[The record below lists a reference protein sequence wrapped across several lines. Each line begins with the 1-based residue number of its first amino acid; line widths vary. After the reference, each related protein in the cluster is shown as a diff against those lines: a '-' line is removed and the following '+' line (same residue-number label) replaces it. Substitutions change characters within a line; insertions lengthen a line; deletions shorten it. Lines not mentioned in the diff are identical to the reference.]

1 MHDDRSILEG
11 RLARVL
17 RDRLR
22 PAAARVLAP
31 LELTAW
37 HVEGG
42 GGEPVPPADALSP
55 AVAALYAPFAVGE
68 AWGPAWGTTW
78 FRLRARVPD
87 AAHHRPGHRLELVVD
102 LGWRNDSS
110 GFQAEGLVYRPDGV
124 TVKGLNPRNQW
135 IPVTGEPGAE
145 IDLYLEAAANPQ
157 VFDRDDRAFW
167 PTDLGEKSTA
177 GAEPRYRLRRAD
189 LVVID
194 ETVEALVTDLEFL
207 GELMAALPEGDT
219 RRWTVLRAVDRAL
232 DLIDPDDVAGTAA
245 AARAALAGVL
255 GAPAAA
261 SAHRVSAVGHAHIDS
276 AWLWPI
282 RETVRKVART
292 TANVL
297 NLMESRPE
305 LVFAMSSAQ
314 QWQWLRDD
322 RPELFERL
330 RARALEGR
338 VVPVGGMWVESDTTM
353 VGGEAMVRQFLEGTR
368 FFEAELGIRSRVVWL
383 PDSFG
388 YSAALPQIVRLA
400 GFEYFLT
407 QKISWNQVNVFPH
420 HTFSWV
426 GIDGTEVFTHFPPAD
441 TYNGDV
447 SPAELLHAASN
458 YREKGSGSRSLLPFG
473 FGDGGGGPVR
483 EMLDRA
489 QRSADVEG
497 LPRVRIETPEEFFD
511 TARAELPSPAR
522 WFGEL
527 YLELH
532 RGTLTS
538 QAAMKRGNR
547 RSEHL
552 LREAE
557 LWAATAAVRT
567 GLPYPVAALREAWQT
582 VLLQQ
587 FHDIL
592 PGSSIAWVHREARER
607 YAEVAAV
614 LEGVIATS
622 LEALAN
628 ETPEE
633 QIDGAHPGSTPVVF
647 NPRPHAVDGVPAG
660 GAAVPQ
666 RAHDDARVS
675 AASDAWGWILENDLV
690 RVRIDA
696 SGSIVSVV
704 TLADGREAIAPGG
717 RANLLQLHDDKPVQW
732 DAWDLDSYYRN
743 TVRDLDLLDGVELD
757 GGSPQ
762 APGAHAT
769 VRVRRS
775 FGASTVEQE
784 ITLRAG
790 SADIELVTRLDW
802 QEREKILKL
811 AFPIDVHAERARF
824 ETQFGHL
831 ARPIHENTSWDAARF
846 EVAAHRWVHLG
857 EPIGVAL
864 ANDATYGHEVR
875 RVARAGGGMAAVVR
889 VSLLRAPLY
898 PDPET
903 DLGRHEFRHTLVP
916 SATIADAVR
925 AGYDLNLPLRAVG
938 SAAIAPLVALAGDET
953 LRIEAVKL
961 ADDGSGDVI
970 VRLYESLGTGGR
982 ARVVPGFAAM
992 GMSEQDL
999 LERPIGGLTLDREPA
1014 LEGDYV
1020 TLRPF
1025 QIVTLRIGRA

>member
-22 PAAARVLAP
+22 PAATTVLAP

-37 HVEGG
+37 HVVGG
-42 GGEPVPPADALSP
+42 RGEPVPPAEALSP
-55 AVAALYAPFAVGE
+55 TAATRFEPFAAGDS
-68 AWGPAWGTTW
+68 WGPAWGTSW
-78 FRLRARVPD
+78 FRLRGRVPD
-87 AAHHRPGHRLELVVD
+87 AAPLPPGHRLELVVD

-124 TVKGLNPRNQW
+124 AVKGLNPRNQW
-135 IPVTGEPGAE
+135 IPVTEGPGAE

-167 PTDLGEKSTA
+167 PTELGEKATA

-189 LVVID
+189 LVVVD
-194 ETVEALVTDLEFL
+194 ETVESLVTDLEFL

-219 RRWTVLRAVDRAL
+219 RRWTVLRAVDGAL
-232 DLIDPDDVAGTAA
+232 DLIDPDDVAGTAG
-245 AARAALAGVL
+245 AARAALSGVL
-255 GAPAAA
+255 EAPAAA

-276 AWLWPI
+276 AWLWPT

-322 RPELFERL
+322 RPELFDRL

-368 FFEAELGIRSRVVWL
+368 FFEAELGLRSRVVWL

-400 GFEYFLT
+400 GFDYFLT

-489 QRSADVEG
+489 QRSTDVEG

-511 TARAELPSPAR
+511 AARAELPSPAR

-538 QAAMKRGNR
+538 QAAMKSGNR

-557 LWAATAAVRT
+557 LWAATASVRV
-567 GLPYPVAALREAWQT
+567 GLPYPADTLREAWQT

-607 YAEVAAV
+607 YAEVAEV
-614 LEGVIATS
+614 LEGVIAAS
-622 LEALAN
+622 LEALASA
-628 ETPEE
+628 PEVGT
-633 QIDGAHPGSTPVVF
+633 DGATVVF

-660 GAAVPQ
+660 GAGVPQ
-666 RAHDDARVS
+666 AAPDDARVV
-675 AASDAWGWILENDLV
+675 AASDAPGWVLENGLA
-690 RVRIDA
+690 RVRLDA
-696 SGSIVSVV
+696 TGSIVSVV
-704 TLADGREAIAPGG
+704 TLADGRESIAPGS

-732 DAWDLDSYYRN
+732 DAWDLDGYYRN
-743 TVRDLDLLDGVELD
+743 TVHDLDAVDAVELD
-757 GGSPQ
+757 GGSPESPSVR
-762 APGAHAT
+762 AS

-775 FGASTVEQE
+775 FGRSTVEQE
-784 ITLRAG
+784 VTLRSG
-790 SADIELVTRLDW
+790 SSSVELVTRIDW

-811 AFPIDVHAERARF
+811 AFPVDVHAERARF

-846 EVAAHRWVHLG
+846 EVAAHRWVHVG

-916 SATIADAVR
+916 SATVADAVR
-925 AGYDLNLPLRAVG
+925 AGYDLNLPLRVAG
-938 SAAIAPLVALAGDET
+938 AAPVAPLVALDGDES

-961 ADDGSGDVI
+961 AGDGSGDVI
-970 VRLYESLGTGGR
+970 VRLYESLGTGGT
-982 ARVVPGFAAM
+982 ARVLPGFAAT
-992 GMSEQDL
+992 GMEEQDL
-999 LERPIGGLTLDREPA
+999 LERPVGGLTLEREPA
-1014 LEGDYV
+1014 LEGDSV